1 VLPLTPPEYA
11 DLHERGLRKIE
22 LMRNGSSLLVPV
34 LLVPWL
40 AACVSQGTPVGQ
52 PTNGAKPGPA
62 AAAPARKSAQ
72 PAKMDA
78 HTRSLTSGYRTV
90 KRNDQVLYC
99 RSEKVTGT
107 SFKNTICLTEAQ
119 LKEQYERM
127 RTTADD
133 LQNSTRAAKCVAPPC
148 S

>member
-1 VLPLTPPEYA
+1 
-11 DLHERGLRKIE
+11 
-22 LMRNGSSLLVPV
+22 
-34 LLVPWL
+34 
-40 AACVSQGTPVGQ
+40 
-52 PTNGAKPGPA
+52 
-62 AAAPARKSAQ
+62 
-72 PAKMDA
+72 
-78 HTRSLTSGYRTV
+78 V

-119 LKEQYERM
+119 LKDQYERM